1 MFRTAMLVSAIALG
15 AAGVA
20 QAADT
25 RSSAAPAVPTTSAA
39 QPVLPGSADAN
50 KLIGQDIK
58 NADNDSIGEVN
69 SVRIGADGKVN
80 AVIVGVGGFLGMG
93 EREVAL
99 DWKDL
104 RVSEDGRKVT
114 ANMTKEQLKALPE
127 YKYSDASYRG
137 RVFTEA
143 TPSDSRPGV
152 GAPGAVAERDAATPR
167 DRRTAAAARGDFNAQ
182 GELSGSALIGATVKN
197 AANETVGEVEDVF
210 LDQNGSVKALI
221 VSVGGAMGI
230 GSKDVLMGW
239 KDLKVGRQQD
249 KLVLTTSATKD
260 SLKGMPEYKK

>member
-25 RSSAAPAVPTTSAA
+25 RPSTATPAAPAPAA
-39 QPVLPGSADAN
+39 TAALPGSADAN

-58 NADNDSIGEVN
+58 NAENDSIGEVK
-69 SVRIGADGKVN
+69 SVRIGADGKVD

-99 DWKDL
+99 DWKEL
-104 RVSEDGRKVT
+104 RVSDDGRKVT
-114 ANMTKEQLKALPE
+114 ANMTKDQLKAMPE
-127 YKYSDASYRG
+127 YKYPDNSYRG
-137 RVFTEA
+137 RVFT
-143 TPSDSRPGV
+143 D
-152 GAPGAVAERDAATPR
+152 ATPR
-167 DRRTAAAARGDFNAQ
+167 DARPGATGTVAARDPAAAPRDRTAAARSGDFNAQ
-182 GELSGSALIGATVKN
+182 GDISGNALIGATVKN

-210 LDQNGSVKALI
+210 LDQGGNVKALI

-230 GSKDVLMGW
+230 GSKDVLLGW

-249 KLVLTTSATKD
+249 KLVLTTQATKD
-260 SLKGMPEYKK
+260 SLKAMPEYKK